1 MNKLTKVFA
10 GLSLALVAGAAS
22 AAPSGTGGS
31 GTGGSGTGGSG
42 TAGTGADV
50 VANLIIGGN
59 PSTTRSAVGGLANAL
74 LRITSGGSE
83 GSESPGQGKD
93 KDKNR

>member
-1 MNKLTKVFA
+1 MNKLTSVFA
-10 GLSLALVAGAAS
+10 GLSLVLVAGAAS

-31 GTGGSGTGGSG
+31 GTGGSGT
-42 TAGTGADV
+42 AGTGVDV
-50 VANLIIGGN
+50 VAGLILAGN

-74 LRITSGGSE
+74 LRITSGGNGNGNE
-83 GSESPGQGKD
+83 NGNGNGQGKD